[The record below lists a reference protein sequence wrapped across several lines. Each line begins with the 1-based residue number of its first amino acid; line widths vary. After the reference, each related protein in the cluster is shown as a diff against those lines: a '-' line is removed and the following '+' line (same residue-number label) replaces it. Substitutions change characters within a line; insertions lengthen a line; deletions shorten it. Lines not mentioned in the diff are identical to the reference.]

1 MDRSWKNCEVHYR
14 LLNFE
19 ACVQTVNRTMD
30 IKVSAGENSEENRKH
45 GQRNINHLGKYING
59 H

>member
-1 MDRSWKNCEVHYR
+1 MVMGRSWKNCEVYYR

-30 IKVSAGENSEENRKH
+30 IKVSAGENSEKIESMVRET
-45 GQRNINHLGKYING
+45 
-59 H
+59 